1 MSSGEANLAVQDRY
15 PDSVSYCYG
24 CGRNNHQ
31 GLKVRSYRDGD
42 HWVAHFTPRPE
53 HIAVPGFVYGGL
65 IASLI
70 DCHGVGTA
78 AAASLGDTDQGQEM
92 PRFVTGG
99 LNVRYLKPTP
109 LGPELQLRAWPVDV
123 GERKV
128 RVAVSLLAGDTE
140 CVAGE
145 VIAVRIPDSM
155 G

>member
-1 MSSGEANLAVQDRY
+1 MSTSSSSSAVQDRY

-31 GLKVRSYRDGD
+31 GLKIRSYREGD
-42 HWVAHFTPRPE
+42 QWIASFTPGPE

-65 IASLI
+65 LASLI

-78 AAASLGDTDQGQEM
+78 AAASLGDDNGELEM
-92 PRFVTGG
+92 PRFVTGS

-109 LGPELQLRAWPVDV
+109 LGPELQLSARPVEV

-128 RVAVSLLAGDTE
+128 RVEISLRAEGVT
-140 CVAGE
+140 CVAGD
-145 VIAVRIPDSM
+145 VVAVKIPDSM
-155 G
+155 A